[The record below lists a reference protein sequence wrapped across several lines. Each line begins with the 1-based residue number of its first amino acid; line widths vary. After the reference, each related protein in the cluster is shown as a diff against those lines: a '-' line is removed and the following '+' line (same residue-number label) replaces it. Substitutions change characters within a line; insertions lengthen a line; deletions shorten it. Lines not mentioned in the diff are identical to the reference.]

1 MDSFRPGSVSYCPFS
16 EKENQNNNNVATANT
31 EAAPTADTAVGP
43 TAVAAADPA
52 EVPGP
57 EVTPEEETRR
67 RLYLNLGRPRP
78 FYRVSPRE
86 ERSEAG
92 CGNGR
97 RSSRPVPSLQE
108 LARGRVVGVA
118 GLERLAG
125 DGRVELAASLPPLLT
140 QFLLTLPCRDFQEEE
155 GSQRPA
161 SAASYR
167 VRCKLDGRSYVALFA
182 TSEVDQTSHNV
193 WTEEAAW
200 LERIPGV
207 QQILA
212 LAVDAVTENIF
223 FLLPDGERPLSEL
236 LGEESGAGR
245 TDWGQDRLETASLV
259 GETVLAAVKEV
270 GI

>member
-1 MDSFRPGSVSYCPFS
+1 M
-16 EKENQNNNNVATANT
+16 
-31 EAAPTADTAVGP
+31 
-43 TAVAAADPA
+43 
-52 EVPGP
+52 
-57 EVTPEEETRR
+57 
-67 RLYLNLGRPRP
+67 
-78 FYRVSPRE
+78 
-86 ERSEAG
+86 
-92 CGNGR
+92 
-97 RSSRPVPSLQE
+97 
-108 LARGRVVGVA
+108 
-118 GLERLAG
+118 
-125 DGRVELAASLPPLLT
+125 
-140 QFLLTLPCRDFQEEE
+140 PCRDFQEEE

-236 LGEESGAGR
+236 LGEESGAGGGSAPGPGTR
-245 TDWGQDRLETASLV
+245 DAAGPSRGRSPSHAPDL
-259 GETVLAAVKEV
+259 GLAN
-270 GI
+270 I